1 MSKHT
6 QVERLDDAMV
16 VYFHD
21 STITGELAISGLGEE
36 LYAIVGRPDCQK
48 LVLDFSNVE
57 FLSSVMLGKL
67 IRINQKMKEKG
78 GILRLCGVCPNIR
91 LIFKYTHLDTI
102 FDIRDTQP
110 DAVKA

>member
-1 MSKHT
+1 MTKHT
-6 QVERLDDAMV
+6 QVERFDDAMV

-110 DAVKA
+110 DAVKD

>member
-21 STITGELAISGLGEE
+21 STITGELAISGLGDE

-102 FDIRDTQP
+102 FDIRDTQS
-110 DAVKA
+110 DAVKD